1 MIFEA
6 GRPIFSAASADSTA
20 EATMARRVT
29 SAADSGAA
37 CLWFSS
43 IMAVSSRW
51 SSEPQLTPM
60 RTGLS

>member
-1 MIFEA
+1 
-6 GRPIFSAASADSTA
+6 
-20 EATMARRVT
+20 MARRVT
-29 SAADSGAA
+29 SAAESGSG

-43 IMAVSSRW
+43 IMRVRSGW